1 MKKLKLLTYI
11 ITDTAGLK
19 ELKENLIDVRDKFS
33 KHAPWNHRIEVQ
45 HPMAKIVLEEN
56 VKRKLQSVSLP
67 PKK

>member
-33 KHAPWNHRIEVQ
+33 KHAPWNHGIEVQ
-45 HPMAKIVLEEN
+45 HPKAKIVLEEN
-56 VKRKLQSVSLP
+56 VKRKFQSVSLP

>member
-33 KHAPWNHRIEVQ
+33 KHAPWNQSIEVK
-45 HPMAKIVLEEN
+45 HPKAKIMLEEN
-56 VKRKLQSVSLP
+56 VKI
-67 PKK
+67 